1 MLISKSWFI
10 DSLLSSLYC
19 DLFFKYST
27 FILES
32 ENHILKDQVNKL
44 GHHSCLESKAPGT
57 NFLAIG
63 LEFSGHFPPCL
74 DIAFLSSFILLF
86 SVSLLGWNLT
96 RIYFM

>member
-32 ENHILKDQVNKL
+32 EKNHILKDQINKL
-44 GHHSCLESKAPGT
+44 GHHFLPGIQSSWHH
-57 NFLAIG
+57 FLAIG
-63 LEFSGHFPPCL
+63 LEFSGTFSPMPRHCFL
-74 DIAFLSSFILLF
+74 LSSFILLF
-86 SVSLLGWNLT
+86 SVSLLGGT
-96 RIYFM
+96 